1 MEFLI
6 LGPLEV
12 RDGPRRVPVAGGKQ
26 RLLLASLLAE
36 RGRRVSR
43 DVLTEA
49 LWPER
54 PSGESVHALDLQVSR
69 LRRAIGPQRIV
80 TQEGGYRLDLADA
93 VVDADRFSGLVGDA
107 SDRPPS
113 AAARL
118 LREALALW
126 RGPAFGELGHEE
138 PLRAAAAALDDQRT
152 AALEGLFDVE
162 LRLGRDAAIVHEL
175 EALVAEH
182 PLRER
187 ASERLMLALYRCG
200 RQADALRV
208 YDDLRRRLSD
218 ELGIPPGE
226 GVRRLHE
233 AIVRQDPSLERPV
246 GTPRGAAIGAGRAS
260 RRGARALA
268 AVLGTAV
275 VVVVAVAL
283 ATGGNQE
290 RAASIGALTRVPVAE
305 ERLAFIDLRRGRV
318 LASLPIG
325 HELVEGSADLA
336 QGRDADWLAMGS
348 GALLQVDRRRHR
360 IAKSTGLGFAPG
372 GIAVG
377 LGSVWVVAQERPLLL
392 RLEPTYGAVERRY
405 RLPTGGVGRPDFF
418 SGVAVAAGS
427 VWVAQG
433 EERVVRI
440 DPRSGRTL
448 ARIRAPGATSLAGTD
463 EAVWLSGGN
472 SGVLYRID
480 PVANAV
486 VTRVLLDPYLCCVA
500 IGGGYVWAM
509 NYRVWKLS
517 SEGRVVSSVPI
528 DGDGANLNWTGGA
541 MWVSEGVSG
550 QQTRIEPRDDSTR
563 TLRTGGLAL
572 QTAVRGDVAMVV
584 IGDAPPDLLAGGR
597 GPVARIELGPDAL
610 QPDDPALASRTA
622 VPMWREQQLDA
633 TCARLLTLRTAPAP
647 LGWTVAPELAELP
660 TSSDGREW
668 TFRIRPGSRFSP
680 PSNAPVTAASM
691 RHTIERAL
699 SPQMGSA
706 AAAPTVLGD
715 VVGLAAF
722 RSGRARRIRGLTA
735 SGDRLVVRLR
745 APARD
750 LPLRMTSRAFCAVP
764 EGTPPGATRFAETPI
779 PSAGPYYLAAHYGGN
794 AALLRRN
801 PNYRGP
807 RPRRFAAFLYE
818 MAVQLPAGVD
828 RVARG
833 RADLVAGFGDALG
846 PRSSAARR
854 FGPSAGDGGPRWSRP
869 TLSATHLLR
878 LRTDAGPLADAR
890 LRRAV
895 ALALD
900 RNSLAAPFADTP
912 TAHLLPPGVAG
923 SVAAAMPHPDLT
935 RARALVGKRTV
946 TLVLA
951 GCRGRPACQ
960 TLGSLVRTSL
970 RRVGIAVRVRPA
982 ARHADL
988 TFQEASMTTP
998 DPLGFLAS
1006 VGGPRPPSPRP
1017 APARAAA
1024 QARLLDAR
1032 LTRTGETFAFGT
1044 PTIGELAS
1052 RRLGCR
1058 VRPPLSF
1065 GDDLAALCPRRS
1077 DE

>member
-1 MEFLI
+1 MEFGI

-12 RDGPRRVPVAGGKQ
+12 SDAGGPVSVAGAKQ
-26 RLLLASLLAE
+26 RLLLATLLAE

-43 DVLTEA
+43 DALTEA

-54 PSGESVHALDLQVSR
+54 APAEAAHALDLQVSR
-69 LRRAIGPQRIV
+69 LRRAVGASHIE
-80 TQEGGYRLDLADA
+80 TQEGGYRFERAGAEL
-93 VVDADRFSGLVGDA
+93 DADRFAALVGEA
-107 SDRPPS
+107 RTREP
-113 AAARL
+113 AAAAEL

-126 RGPAFGELGHEE
+126 RGPAFGDLAHEE
-138 PLRAAAAALDDQRT
+138 PLRAAAGELESERL
-152 AALEGLFDVE
+152 AALEALFDAE
-162 LRLGRDAAIVHEL
+162 LALGRDAAIVSEL
-175 EALVAEH
+175 EALVAEQ

-187 ASERLMLALYRCG
+187 PHEQLMLAQYRCG

-218 ELGIPPGE
+218 DLGIAPGE
-226 GVRRLHE
+226 AVRRLHE
-233 AIVRQDPSLERPV
+233 AIVRQDPSLERP
-246 GTPRGAAIGAGRAS
+246 TAPPPAAAKGAGRPPA
-260 RRGARALA
+260 RRGRALA
-268 AVLGTAV
+268 AVLLAAALL
-275 VVVVAVAL
+275 VVAVAV
-283 ATGGNQE
+283 ASGGGEEQP
-290 RAASIGALTRVPVAE
+290 RSRGALTRVPVE
-305 ERLAFIDLRRGRV
+305 EKRLAFIDVRRGRV

-325 HELVEGSADLA
+325 HELAAGNALLA
-336 QGRDADWLAMGS
+336 QGRDADWLAAGS
-348 GALLQVDRRRHR
+348 GALLQIDPRRRR
-360 IAKSTGLGFAPG
+360 IRRSTSLGFPPG

-377 LGSVWVVAQERPLLL
+377 IGSVWVVAQDRPVLL
-392 RLEPTYGAVERRY
+392 RLEPTYGTVERRY
-405 RLPTGGVGRPDFF
+405 RLPTSGVARPDFF

-433 EERVVRI
+433 EERVIRI

-448 ARIRAPGATSLAGTD
+448 ARIRAPGATSLAGAE

-486 VTRVLLDPYLCCVA
+486 VTRVSLDPYLCCVA

-528 DGDGANLNWTGGA
+528 DGDGANLRWTGGA

-550 QQTRIEPRDDSTR
+550 QETRIDPRDDSTR

-572 QTAVRGDVAMVV
+572 ETGVRGDVATVV
-584 IGDAPPDLLAGGR
+584 IGEAPPNLVAGIR
-597 GPVARIELGPDAL
+597 GPVAHIELNPDGL
-610 QPDDPALASRTA
+610 QPDDPALSSPSA
-622 VPMWREQQLDA
+622 VPLWREQLLDA
-633 TCARLLTLRTAPAP
+633 TCARLLTLRSAPPP
-647 LGWTVAPELAELP
+647 LGWTVAPEVAQQP
-660 TSSDGREW
+660 TSPDGRQW
-668 TFRIRPGSRFSP
+668 TFRIRPGYRFSP

-699 SPQMGSA
+699 SPRMGSA
-706 AAAPTVLGD
+706 AAAPAVLGD
-715 VVGLAAF
+715 IVGLAAF
-722 RSGRARRIRGLTA
+722 RSGHARHIRGLTA
-735 SGDRLVVRLR
+735 RGERLVVRLR
-745 APARD
+745 VPAHD

-764 EGTPPGATRFAETPI
+764 DGTPPSPSRFDETPI
-779 PSAGPYYLAAHYGGN
+779 PSAGPYYLDAHYGGN

-833 RADLVAGFGDALG
+833 RADLVAGFGDTLR

-854 FGPSAGDGGPRWSRP
+854 FGAPADTGGPRWSRP
-869 TLSATHLLR
+869 TLPATHLLR

-900 RNSLAAPFADTP
+900 RHAMAALFDDQP
-912 TAHLLPPGVAG
+912 TAHTLPPRVAG
-923 SVAAAMPHPDLT
+923 SVDTPVPRSDPA
-935 RARALVGKRTV
+935 RARALVGRRDV
-946 TLVLA
+946 TLVFA
-951 GCRGRPACQ
+951 GCRARPACRP
-960 TLGSLVRTSL
+960 LGSLVRTAL
-970 RRVGIAVRVRPA
+970 RRVGISVRVRPA

-988 TFQEASMTTP
+988 TFKEVTMAAP
-998 DPLGFLAS
+998 DPLGFLAAARGTRS
-1006 VGGPRPPSPRP
+1006 PSPRP

-1024 QARLLDAR
+1024 LARRLDAQ
-1032 LTRTGETFAFGT
+1032 LTRNGNTIAFGT

-1052 RRLGCR
+1052 ADVACR
-1058 VRPPLSF
+1058 QPLPLSF
-1065 GDDLAALCPRRS
+1065 GDDLAGLCPRG
-1077 DE
+1077 